1 MSYLFKNK
9 NPKNKVEKY
18 LDIANRSKID
28 LAEEQRYLSMWVKEY
43 EDFTRQYEEG
53 TLFSGNSYDR
63 LKEMAKQMFVCPVD
77 LSDLYI
83 KLKPRLETAEAIKL
97 DLKRIVSDHELA

>member
-9 NPKNKVEKY
+9 NPKYKVEKY
-18 LDIANRSKID
+18 LDIATRSKVD
-28 LAEEQRYLSMWVKEY
+28 LAEETRYLTIWLKEY
-43 EDFTRQYEEG
+43 EDFTKQNEEG
-53 TLFSGNSYDR
+53 TLFTGNSFER
-63 LKEMAKQMFVCPVD
+63 LREIAKQMFVCPVD

-97 DLKRIVSDHELA
+97 DLKRII